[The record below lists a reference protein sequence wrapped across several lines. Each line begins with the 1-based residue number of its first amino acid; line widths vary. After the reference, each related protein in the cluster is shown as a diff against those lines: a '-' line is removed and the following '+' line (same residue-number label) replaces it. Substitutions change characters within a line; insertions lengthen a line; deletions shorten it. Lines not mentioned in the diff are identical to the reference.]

1 MRPTEATDTFTHED
15 RRLNEYREDQSP
27 RCSQCGNR
35 MARDVLDFDEGGK
48 ILCPSC
54 AARGT
59 VRAIE
64 HEQVREGHFR
74 VCPSCKEPSML
85 PHDAQRSSPF
95 RGNAYRCA
103 KCGRVVT
110 FSSLRS
116 IVTSASVLFLA
127 AGWGTLLVPNEVLV
141 QAALAVPLVLQVG
154 YETYKHLRFPR
165 SRPRNLEADSGA
177 TRVE

>member
-1 MRPTEATDTFTHED
+1 
-15 RRLNEYREDQSP
+15 
-27 RCSQCGNR
+27 
-35 MARDVLDFDEGGK
+35 
-48 ILCPSC
+48 
-54 AARGT
+54 
-59 VRAIE
+59 
-64 HEQVREGHFR
+64 
-74 VCPSCKEPSML
+74 ML
-85 PHDAQRSSPF
+85 PHDSQGSSPF
-95 RGNAYRCA
+95 RGDEFRCA

-165 SRPRNLEADSGA
+165 SRRKNREA
-177 TRVE
+177 TRVG